1 MNKKGSCVIKN
12 KALKVIKDMRPVL
25 NLIRKRGLKS
35 IFFMVDDLWLYQY
48 HKREYD
54 GIVKR
59 VFETISFLE
68 EKQWEI
74 VGLEEALQNITA
86 RMKDIPKYN
95 PYSN

>member
-1 MNKKGSCVIKN
+1 MIKSE
-12 KALKVIKDMRPVL
+12 AIKVIKDIRPFI
-25 NLIRKRGLKS
+25 NIIRKRGLKF

-54 GIVKR
+54 GVMRK

-74 VGLEEALQNITA
+74 LGLEEALQNITA
-86 RMKDIPKYN
+86 RMKEIPKYN